1 MGLGDGRSQQ
11 GALSRK
17 QQGALSR
24 KQQGAGLCSY
34 PSRYSG
40 KASERPLESWPNTHP
55 DLVIRALRVN
65 FPQTDFEIIPFRM
78 CLDGQQ
84 QPTVAYPVVHVSVTL
99 WMCDFEILNEPKC
112 IHGLVKI

>member
-34 PSRYSG
+34 LSRYSG

-65 FPQTDFEIIPFRM
+65 FPKTGFEVTQFRK
-78 CLDGQQ
+78 CCVGKKDPG
-84 QPTVAYPVVHVSVTL
+84 VIYPVVHVSVTL
-99 WMCDFEILNEPKC
+99 WMCDLRF
-112 IHGLVKI
+112 